1 LRATQTE
8 LASLLVHRKGF
19 TITTE
24 TRRQAIDIRPQI
36 EEAVQSAGV
45 QNGLVI
51 ANCLHTTC
59 SVVITESA
67 GQGID
72 HFVRLMSH
80 VIEEEGAYRH
90 NDLRWSDCERGNAT
104 AHLRA
109 TLLGHGVTIGI
120 TDGALALEAI
130 QSILL
135 TEWDGPRSRTVDVQ
149 ILGA

>member
-1 LRATQTE
+1 VRATRTE
-8 LASLLVHRKGF
+8 LANLLVHRKSF
-19 TITTE
+19 TVTTE
-24 TRRQAIDIRPQI
+24 TRRQAIDLRPQI

-45 QNGLVI
+45 QDGLVI

-59 SVVITESA
+59 SVIITESV
-67 GQGID
+67 GDGID
-72 HFVRLMSH
+72 TFVRLTGH
-80 VIEEEGAYRH
+80 VIDEGGAYRH

-120 TDGALALEAI
+120 TDGALALEAR

-135 TEWDGPRSRTVDVQ
+135 AEWDGPRSRTVDVQ

>member
-1 LRATQTE
+1 MRAIRTE
-8 LASLLVHRKGF
+8 LASLLVHRKSF
-19 TITTE
+19 TVTSE
-24 TRRQAIDIRPQI
+24 TRRQAIDIRPEI

-45 QNGLVI
+45 QNGVVI

-59 SVVITESA
+59 SVIITESA
-67 GQGID
+67 GEGID
-72 HFVRLMSH
+72 NFVQLMGR
-80 VIEEEGAYRH
+80 VIEEGEAYRH

-109 TLLGHGVTIGI
+109 SLLGHGVTIGI
-120 TDGALALEAI
+120 TDGALALEAP